1 MKRLQTGRHWPAVFL
16 YLAVASAV
24 CVGLIALRWWKADD
38 PGLTFLVWNLVLAWV
53 PFVLAIAVYGGYR
66 HNAPAPV
73 LLLLG
78 GLWLLFLPNAPYL
91 VTDFIHVGAVP
102 GVPAWYD
109 AVVVTVFA
117 VTGLLLGFASIYL
130 VQAVTAHR
138 LGERFVWTLVLGVIA
153 LTAVGIYIGRV
164 HRLNSWDA
172 FRSPG
177 DLVGMVQR
185 RLGDPLSNP
194 ELLVMMAV
202 STVALMVTYVVL
214 CAAVLPRVPLLRR
227 RRRGGATRVKLT

>member
-1 MKRLQTGRHWPAVFL
+1 MKRLRTGRHWPAVFL
-16 YLAVASAV
+16 YLVVASAV
-24 CVGLIALRWWKADD
+24 CIGLIALRWWKADD
-38 PGLTFLVWNLVLAWV
+38 PGLAFLVWNLALAWV

-109 AVVVTVFA
+109 AVVVSVFA
-117 VTGLLLGFASIYL
+117 GTGLLLGFASIYL

-138 LGERFVWTLVLGVIA
+138 LGERFVWTLVLGVVA

-172 FRSPG
+172 LRSPG
-177 DLVGMVQR
+177 ELLALVRG
-185 RLGDPLSNP
+185 RLDDPLANP
-194 ELLVMMAV
+194 ELLAIIAV
-202 STVALMVTYVVL
+202 STATLMALYVLL
-214 CAAVLPRVPLLRR
+214 CTAVLPRVPLLRR
-227 RRRGGATRVKLT
+227 RRRVAR

>member
-1 MKRLQTGRHWPAVFL
+1 MFL
-16 YLAVASAV
+16 YLVVASAV
-24 CVGLIALRWWKADD
+24 CIGLIALRWWKADD
-38 PGLTFLVWNLVLAWV
+38 PGLAFLVWNLALAWV

-109 AVVVTVFA
+109 AVVVSVFA
-117 VTGLLLGFASIYL
+117 GTGLLLGFASIYL

-138 LGERFVWTLVLGVIA
+138 LGERFVWTLVLGVVA
-153 LTAVGIYIGRV
+153 LAAVGIYIGRV

-172 FRSPG
+172 LRSPG
-177 DLVGMVQR
+177 ELLALVR
-185 RLGDPLSNP
+185 RRVDDPLANP
-194 ELLVMMAV
+194 ELLAIIAV
-202 STVALMVTYVVL
+202 STATLMALYVLL
-214 CAAVLPRVPLLRR
+214 CTAVLPRVPLLRR
-227 RRRGGATRVKLT
+227 RRRVAR